1 MSSTPTK
8 TRRAAT
14 AYDLDGLRAAVNDSY
29 SPPPQITVSAF
40 KKLDKNSREEWLLN
54 RTAHHG
60 RSFVVLTDAMGQAFT
75 DIHLLSELNRFRPDD
90 REVYMINGP
99 AGLGKTTIARQVAVN
114 FERKHRERH
123 PDYLRNDE
131 CPVVMVATPAKCSPT
146 AFDKALLTFLHYSYP
161 DVYTHERLKSRVV
174 HALRDKRVQLVII
187 DDLHRLRSTGKLTL
201 ETADLLKEYF
211 DLSTC
216 TFIYLGIN
224 LTTSGFFEGDA
235 GQQILNRGSL
245 LTLQQCSNEK
255 GDRQREWRAIVGGLE
270 SNLRLL
276 RHRPGSLTNARML
289 QELYDRTLGRLGA
302 LNKLLQTAAM
312 YAATIEDPETEDL
325 REFGIVGRERIDLGI
340 LRAVKS
346 VASITTFEVGKKA
359 DNQ

>member
-1 MSSTPTK
+1 
-8 TRRAAT
+8 
-14 AYDLDGLRAAVNDSY
+14 
-29 SPPPQITVSAF
+29 
-40 KKLDKNSREEWLLN
+40 
-54 RTAHHG
+54 
-60 RSFVVLTDAMGQAFT
+60 
-75 DIHLLSELNRFRPDD
+75 
-90 REVYMINGP
+90 MINGP

-114 FERKHRERH
+114 FERKYRERH

-131 CPVVMVATPAKCSPT
+131 CPVLMVATPAKCSPT

-161 DVYTHERLKSRVV
+161 DIYSHERLKSRVV
-174 HALRDKRVQLVII
+174 HALHDKRVQLVII

-211 DLSTC
+211 DLSVC

-245 LTLQQCSNEK
+245 LTLERCGNER
-255 GDRQREWRAIVGGLE
+255 GDRQREWRAIVGALE

-276 RHRPGSLTNARML
+276 RHRPGALTSPRML

-312 YAATIEDPETEDL
+312 YATTIEDADTANL
-325 REFGIVGRERIDLGI
+325 REFGIIGRERIDLQV

-346 VASITTFEVGKKA
+346 VASVQSIEVARKA
-359 DNQ
+359 DEQ